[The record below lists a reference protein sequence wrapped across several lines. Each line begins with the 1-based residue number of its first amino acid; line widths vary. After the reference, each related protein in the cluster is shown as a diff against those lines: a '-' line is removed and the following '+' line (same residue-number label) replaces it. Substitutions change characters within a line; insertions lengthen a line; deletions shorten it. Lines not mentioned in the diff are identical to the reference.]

1 LIFISSKAR
10 CGVITRL
17 QRIATRP
24 ELKTGMLKYHGVI
37 HHLNKPA
44 LLELL
49 HVFIPLVISDN
60 GQLRFLG
67 SNKQKAARTKNAGAT
82 YN

>member
-1 LIFISSKAR
+1 
-10 CGVITRL
+10 
-17 QRIATRP
+17 
-24 ELKTGMLKYHGVI
+24 MLKYHGVI
-37 HHLNKPA
+37 HHLDKPA

-49 HVFIPLVISDN
+49 HVFILLFISDN

-67 SNKQKAARTKNAGAT
+67 SNKQNAARTKNAGAT